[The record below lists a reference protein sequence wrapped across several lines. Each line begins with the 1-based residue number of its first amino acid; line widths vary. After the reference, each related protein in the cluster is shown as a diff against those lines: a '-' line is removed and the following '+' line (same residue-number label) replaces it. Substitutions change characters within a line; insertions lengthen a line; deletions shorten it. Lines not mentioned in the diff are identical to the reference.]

1 MSCHYE
7 VVLWNPGR
15 SGKAVHRKAP
25 SLATA
30 KMLGRALTQH
40 MYGTSK
46 ISKFCEGQ
54 GKTESF
60 PCSYWGGCS
69 PNPSKA
75 FGELEMSAT
84 AKGLIVAGIALAGG
98 LLYVRRAN
106 ALKNMVP
113 NPYPVSAP
121 GTPSP
126 SAPIDSQ
133 APYYVSISAPSGLIK
148 PLGVEFPNQA
158 AATLAASRA
167 LAPLSNGYVGYVYNY
182 AGKQVSAVN
191 WGGTSQL

>member
-60 PCSYWGGCS
+60 PCSYWGRCS
-69 PNPSKA
+69 PNPSAA
-75 FGELEMSAT
+75 FGELGESTKWWALGYVAAAAT
-84 AKGLIVAGIALAGG
+84 AWALWPKENGPYKVIKRSADGKIQATATTVATRKLAEDAAAALVLG
-98 LLYVRRAN
+98 
-106 ALKNMVP
+106 VP
-113 NPYPVSAP
+113 SNVVVDIRDASGKIISSAP
-121 GTPSP
+121 GT
-126 SAPIDSQ
+126 
-133 APYYVSISAPSGLIK
+133 
-148 PLGVEFPNQA
+148 
-158 AATLAASRA
+158 
-167 LAPLSNGYVGYVYNY
+167 GYT
-182 AGKQVSAVN
+182 AG
-191 WGGTSQL
+191 